1 MQQFL
6 ELFHPLPGNSY
17 LIVTSKIDQVVFEL
31 HKKIKEVDGKFAIA
45 LYGEGEFENAKI
57 EYIDD
62 LKKPFKANP
71 RDFDRVIFKDI
82 FSSHQNQTMLLKT
95 AYRALANS
103 AEVIIAEKQNL
114 LDIQKTKELL
124 ETCEYRASNHIDDIL
139 DGYDVFIAK
148 KMHMW
153 GNGL

>member
-1 MQQFL
+1 MEQFL

-17 LIVTSKIDQVVFEL
+17 LIVTSKIDEVIEEL
-31 HKKIKEVDGKFAIA
+31 YKKIEAVDGKFAIA
-45 LYGEGEFENAKI
+45 LYGIGEFENAKI

-62 LKKPFKANP
+62 FKKPFKAKP

-82 FSSHQNQTMLLKT
+82 FLLHKNPTMLLKS
-95 AYRALANS
+95 AYRTLANS
-103 AEVIIAEKQNL
+103 AEVIIAEKQNSL
-114 LDIQKTKELL
+114 NVEKTKELL
-124 ETCEYRASNHIDDIL
+124 ENCEYRAGNYIDDIL
-139 DGYDVFIAK
+139 DGYDVFTAR